1 MQKLKEELT
10 DGFIK
15 PLQFLFLVRNL
26 KEKYDLMSETE
37 IDTKEEKKEKM
48 LVDLYA
54 SYEAFQV

>member
-1 MQKLKEELT
+1 MEKLKDELR

-15 PLQFLFLVRNL
+15 PLQFLFLVRDL
-26 KEKYDLMSETE
+26 KEKYENMPESE

-54 SYEAFQV
+54 RYEAFQV

>member
-1 MQKLKEELT
+1 MEKLKDELR

-15 PLQFLFLVRNL
+15 PLQFLFLVRDL
-26 KEKYDLMSETE
+26 KEKYENMPESE

>member
-1 MQKLKEELT
+1 MQKLKDELS

-15 PLQFLFLVRNL
+15 PLQFFFLVRNL
-26 KEKYDLMSETE
+26 KEKYELMSSEE
-37 IDTKEEKKEKM
+37 IDTKKEKKEKM

>member
-1 MQKLKEELT
+1 MQKLKDELS

-15 PLQFLFLVRNL
+15 PLQFFFLVRNL
-26 KEKYDLMSETE
+26 KEKYELMSSEE
-37 IDTKEEKKEKM
+37 INTKKEKKEKM